1 MVREPIFKKKYYENN
16 NYSCSKNVTIMD
28 GETGELFC
36 ENCGVIQGMILQ
48 NNMGEIFP
56 NSDFSSH
63 AGNKTS
69 LRLYDMGLST
79 FVGKF
84 NHDCTGKSFDYKMK
98 PLIHRMRLWDS
109 RSKIKQSSERNLRTA
124 LLEIDKLRE
133 KLSLTDLVLERS
145 AYLYR
150 KSAKTN
156 LVRGR
161 SIKGMVGACVYIACR
176 ELDISRTIKDIA
188 ENLQEDRKS
197 IARNYRFLFQNLSL
211 TVTVS
216 DPLKRIVKFSN
227 NLRLSESTKREA
239 IRIFDKL
246 QELGVTAGK
255 NPDGVASTI
264 IYMASI
270 KTCEHISQQQI
281 SKISGITA
289 VTIRNR
295 CKEFRKYIN
304 LI

>member
-1 MVREPIFKKKYYENN
+1 
-16 NYSCSKNVTIMD
+16 
-28 GETGELFC
+28 
-36 ENCGVIQGMILQ
+36 
-48 NNMGEIFP
+48 
-56 NSDFSSH
+56 
-63 AGNKTS
+63 
-69 LRLYDMGLST
+69 
-79 FVGKF
+79 
-84 NHDCTGKSFDYKMK
+84 
-98 PLIHRMRLWDS
+98 MR
-109 RSKIKQSSERNLRTA
+109 KIKRL
-124 LLEIDKLRE
+124 
-133 KLSLTDLVLERS
+133 
-145 AYLYR
+145 
-150 KSAKTN
+150 
-156 LVRGR
+156 
-161 SIKGMVGACVYIACR
+161 
-176 ELDISRTIKDIA
+176 
-188 ENLQEDRKS
+188 
-197 IARNYRFLFQNLSL
+197 LFQNLSL

>member
-1 MVREPIFKKKYYENN
+1 MLEKIHSEKNN
-16 NYSCSKNVTIMD
+16 FLCPKNVTIMD

-36 ENCGVIQGMILQ
+36 QNCGVIQGMLFQ
-48 NNMGEIFP
+48 NNVGEIFT

-69 LRLYDMGLST
+69 IRLYDMGLST
-79 FVGKF
+79 FVGKSD
-84 NHDCTGKSFDYKMK
+84 HDYTGKSFDYKIK
-98 PLIHRMRLWDS
+98 PLIYRMRLWDS
-109 RSKIKQSSERNLRTA
+109 RSKLKQSSERNLRTA
-124 LLEIDKLRE
+124 LLEMDKLRE

-150 KSAKTN
+150 KSVKSN

-161 SIKGMVGACVYIACR
+161 SVKGMVGACVYIACR
-176 ELDISRTIKDIA
+176 ELDISRTIKDIS
-188 ENLQEDRKS
+188 ENLQVDRKS
-197 IARNYRFLFQNLSL
+197 IARNYKLLFQNLSL
-211 TVTVS
+211 SVTVS
-216 DPLKRIVKFSN
+216 DPLKRIIKFSN
-227 NLRLSESTKREA
+227 NLELSERTKRKA

-246 QELGVTAGK
+246 QELGVTVGK

-270 KTCEHISQQQI
+270 ITNENITQQQI
-281 SKISGITA
+281 TKTSRITA

-295 CKEFRKYIN
+295 CKEFQQYIN